1 MEHIDVLARDNKDS
15 RFRMRTKLIDEAKEE
30 IQSSEGCVIAQIK
43 ALKASV
49 DYLGSNNFI
58 FHYDT
63 VAANDSI
70 LVLENTL
77 VAPSPSSD
85 YFPIGL
91 P

>member
-1 MEHIDVLARDNKDS
+1 MEHIDVLARDNKDN

-30 IQSSEGCVIAQIK
+30 IQASEGCVIAQIK

-49 DYLGSNNFI
+49 YYLGSNNFI
-58 FHYDT
+58 FHHDT
-63 VAANDSI
+63 VVTNVSI
-70 LVLENTL
+70 LVSEDTL

-91 P
+91 S